1 MATDGE
7 LQLGKIARTQSGNYS
22 VQAFNAKGTVN
33 ASFFLNVLCE
43 CLWRRR
49 VLVLSL
55 VFPRPFFSIFSS
67 PSLPSPFFYLTL
79 IPMWHFLSFLFHIY
93 FIYLFIFYLF
103 FILFLPFLPC
113 PASTSNH
120 RSESLL

>member
-43 CLWRRR
+43 CLWRPAS
-49 VLVLSL
+49 LFAGLSFKPL
-55 VFPRPFFSIFSS
+55 LLANFSS
-67 PSLPSPFFYLTL
+67 LLPGSSLCSFS
-79 IPMWHFLSFLFHIY
+79 LS
-93 FIYLFIFYLF
+93 
-103 FILFLPFLPC
+103 
-113 PASTSNH
+113 S
-120 RSESLL
+120 